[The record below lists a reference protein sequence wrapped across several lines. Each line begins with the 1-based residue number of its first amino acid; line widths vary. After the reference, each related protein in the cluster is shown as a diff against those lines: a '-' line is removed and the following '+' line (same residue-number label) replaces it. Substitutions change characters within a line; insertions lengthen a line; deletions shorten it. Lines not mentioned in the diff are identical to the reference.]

1 MSHYV
6 LELVLWMLLLFFIGC
21 VVGCLLRKWF
31 GAARVETAQPAIP
44 AAAAPPPTAPIAPAP
59 VKTAPMAP
67 RAPVAP
73 AAPVAAVPAAPVAPA
88 TPVVAAP
95 VAPAAPVAAEAAAP
109 LAGTGKMERPKG
121 ISAARGG
128 KADNLQRISGVG
140 PKNEKVLHNLGFFH
154 FDQIAAW
161 TADQIEWVDN
171 HLKFNGRIKREQW
184 TNQCKLLAAG
194 DEKEFS
200 RLYGTGGMKNAK
212 SQAES
217 GSTAKK

>member
-21 VVGCLLRKWF
+21 VLGCLLRKWF
-31 GAARVETAQPAIP
+31 GAAHVETAQPAIP
-44 AAAAPPPTAPIAPAP
+44 AAPTPAPVAPAP
-59 VKTAPMAP
+59 MATAPMAP
-67 RAPVAP
+67 PR
-73 AAPVAAVPAAPVAPA
+73 APVAAVPAAPVA
-88 TPVVAAP
+88 
-95 VAPAAPVAAEAAAP
+95 AEVAAP

-217 GSTAKK
+217 GSPAKK